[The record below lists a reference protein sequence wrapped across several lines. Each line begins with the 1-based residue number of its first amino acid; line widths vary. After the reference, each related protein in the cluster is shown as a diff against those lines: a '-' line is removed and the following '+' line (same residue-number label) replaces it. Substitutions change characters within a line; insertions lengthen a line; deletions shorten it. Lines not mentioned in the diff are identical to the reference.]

1 MSKVY
6 RTQEAREADA
16 PDYVIRD
23 GRFYRTINHP
33 MGWSDAAEYEI
44 RSDGKVYLFE
54 KNGDKVN
61 QAAVYE
67 FRDIM
72 LYRTDAHPDGAK
84 TQPDYYIMD

>member
-6 RTQEAREADA
+6 RTQESGEAVA

-33 MGWSDAAEYEI
+33 AGWSDAADYEI
-44 RSDGKVYLFE
+44 RGDGKVYPLG
-54 KNGDKVN
+54 KDQDRNA
-61 QAAVYE
+61 QTAVYE
-67 FRDIM
+67 FREIM
-72 LYRTDAHPDGAK
+72 LYRTDAHPDGSE